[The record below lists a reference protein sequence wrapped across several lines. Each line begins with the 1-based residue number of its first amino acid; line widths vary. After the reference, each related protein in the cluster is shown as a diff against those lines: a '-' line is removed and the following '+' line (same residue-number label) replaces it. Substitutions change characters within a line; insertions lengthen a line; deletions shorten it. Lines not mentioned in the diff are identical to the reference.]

1 MPSASGARHW
11 LAEHTGELEI
21 RLAAPSLGELFAEAG
36 RALAEVM
43 AGASVTATGAAR
55 GVSLRAPDRE
65 ALLVAWLDEL
75 LFLAERDKMV
85 YGELRIERVTDREL
99 VATVRGAA
107 VTDLRT
113 QVKAATFHGLRIVE
127 AGDGFTATVI
137 LDV

>member
-1 MPSASGARHW
+1 L

-21 RLAAPSLGELFAEAG
+21 RLVAPSLVELFAEAG

-43 AGASVTATGAAR
+43 VGAPPTATGAAR
-55 GVSLRAPDRE
+55 SVSLRASDRE

-85 YGELRIERVTDREL
+85 YGDLRIERLTDREL
-99 VATVRGAA
+99 AATVRGAP
-107 VTDLRT
+107 VTNLRL